1 MTDGR
6 GDIAELFLLVGVA
19 AALIPL
25 ANSSHVAK
33 SAVSGDEEVEF
44 SHSPFNRWR

>member
-19 AALIPL
+19 AALMPL
-25 ANSSHVAK
+25 ANSSHMAK
-33 SAVSGDEEVEF
+33 SVSGGEEVEF
-44 SHSPFNRWR
+44 SHSPFK